1 MEETLATEV
10 IEMVGTTDTALMEQ
24 LLGTAQNIEYVLN
37 LLAGFGLFFVVVLL
51 CYFSYKFFRIFF

>member
-1 MEETLATEV
+1 MEETLVTEV

-37 LLAGFGLFFVVVLL
+37 LLAGFGLFFVMGIN
-51 CYFSYKFFRIFF
+51 YP